1 MPHHPWANVRL
12 CNRKSS
18 LLAREAPEDGM
29 IQNSKIFQPHS
40 LDSIPHIVVRISI
53 LLPTYVDVVGV
64 YAIASV
70 HDMCLCLHFA
80 NEMVFATRQ
89 TILMII
95 IPSSSIKSSLAHE
108 RHPWSMWL
116 PLPMTRAVWA
126 RRARHWQVLHFIYV
140 RILNLNFRRAWL
152 MMMKWVAAML
162 TSSLL
167 VLHPILPHFMWQIA
181 AAAVAAVIGIYN

>member
-1 MPHHPWANVRL
+1 MEPCCHGGEIWGRAKVKRWGCSLYLVKDFIFRFIPSEVNATSSMANVRL

-53 LLPTYVDVVGV
+53 LLPTYVDVDGV
-64 YAIASV
+64 YANASV

-95 IPSSSIKSSLAHE
+95 IPSSNIKSSLAPE

-116 PLPMTRAVWA
+116 PLPMTRAV
-126 RRARHWQVLHFIYV
+126 
-140 RILNLNFRRAWL
+140 
-152 MMMKWVAAML
+152 
-162 TSSLL
+162 
-167 VLHPILPHFMWQIA
+167 
-181 AAAVAAVIGIYN
+181 